1 MCQAARASKP
11 GPASLACAVPH
22 GSSPPPPRRA
32 APHAPPA
39 VPVWATCEADTARD
53 RRASDAAR
61 SAASGGGELKG
72 VIEKLLLREDL
83 SAAETEATLDAML
96 AGADATQAAAFL
108 VLLRAKGE
116 TAAEVAGLARG
127 TWVPSSSIGSI

>member
-1 MCQAARASKP
+1 MQ
-11 GPASLACAVPH
+11 
-22 GSSPPPPRRA
+22 
-32 APHAPPA
+32 
-39 VPVWATCEADTARD
+39 
-53 RRASDAAR
+53 RRASRSSRRCRSEAAR
-61 SAASGGGELKG
+61 RAKAAAALHGVAASGGGELKG

-127 TWVPSSSIGSI
+127 TWVRAPRSGQSEDHTHVTTANACLR